1 MSLLFDTLSIY
12 FARFLYTV
20 IMAGTTHDTSP
31 EVLGTTPETTHTT
44 ESHGGHEAGPHILAV
59 TGEPI
64 HDWQIAGYPITTTV
78 FSTWIVMAVI
88 FVFVALFQIALR
100 TELMPRIRSLGIDVI
115 KRFDSFLMSII
126 DDKKAVRVFLP
137 LVAGFFVFIF
147 VGNVM
152 GLIFDY
158 MNMSAPALHAYLR
171 PVNAEISTTLVMAL
185 ATIIIA
191 QGTAIIVKGPVH
203 HFVHYLFN
211 FSGHGIVEKIINVP
225 VGWIHFLGEFTR
237 VISLSVRLF
246 ANIFA
251 GVALIGVI
259 AYLGTLLPLHGLY
272 GLGGFLVLPFW
283 FFELLVAFLQAFI
296 FMTLASV
303 YLKESITKE
312 AH

>member
-1 MSLLFDTLSIY
+1 MV
-12 FARFLYTV
+12 FLYTSRDFSNTI
-20 IMAGTTHDTSP
+20 IMSGIQHETTSET
-31 EVLGTTPETTHTT
+31 LETTH
-44 ESHGGHEAGPHILAV
+44 EVAVSGEAHAGAHEAGPHILAV

-78 FSTWIVMAVI
+78 FSTWIVMVVI

-100 TELMPRIRSLGIDVI
+100 TKFIPRFRSLGLDIVT
-115 KRFDSFLMSII
+115 RFDNFLTGIL

-147 VGNVM
+147 AGNIV

-158 MNMSAPALHAYLR
+158 VTMSVPSLRTYLR
-171 PVNAEISTTLVMAL
+171 PINAEISTTLVMAL

-191 QGTAIIVKGPVH
+191 QATAIIVKGPIH
-203 HFVHYLFN
+203 HFMHYLFN
-211 FSGHGIVEKIINVP
+211 FSGHGMIEKIINVP

-237 VISLSVRLF
+237 IISLSVRLF

-259 AYLGTLLPLHGLY
+259 TYLGTMLPLHGLY
-272 GLGGFLVLPFW
+272 GVGGVLVLPFW

-296 FMTLASV
+296 FMTLAAV

-312 AH
+312 SH